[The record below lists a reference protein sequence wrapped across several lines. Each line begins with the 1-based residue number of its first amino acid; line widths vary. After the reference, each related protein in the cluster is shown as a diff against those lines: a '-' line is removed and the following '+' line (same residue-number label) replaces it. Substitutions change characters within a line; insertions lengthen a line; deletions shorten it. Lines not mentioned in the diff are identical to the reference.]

1 MTGGCRNRGAPCRAW
16 RPEDSPLDAPAI
28 GYLELAIGAVLV
40 LLNAVLSLLLNL
52 GIARDLLVA
61 AVRLVVQLLLVGL
74 VLKTVFEFASPLT
87 VAAVVIAMFAAAS
100 YEIHARQQR
109 RLAGAWGFGIGAGT
123 TMLATLFVTTFGIA
137 ALRPDPWFDP
147 QVLIPLVG
155 IVLGNAM
162 NGVSISLNAFNTGI
176 VRERAAIEARLALG
190 ASRRTAFRP
199 LQRSALRSGMIPI
212 INQMS
217 AAGIITLPGMMTG
230 QILAGMAPFEA
241 AKYQILVLLLL
252 AGGAGLGAIGA
263 TGMAVRRVTDRRD
276 RLRLDRLA
284 KAG

>member
-1 MTGGCRNRGAPCRAW
+1 MNAP
-16 RPEDSPLDAPAI
+16 DV
-28 GYLELAIGAVLV
+28 GYLELAIAAVLV
-40 LLNAVLSLLLNL
+40 LLNAVLSLLLSL
-52 GIARDLLVA
+52 GIGRDLLVA
-61 AVRLVVQLLLVGL
+61 AARAIVQLLLVGL
-74 VLKTVFEFASPLT
+74 VLKTVFEMASPLT
-87 VAAVVIAMFAAAS
+87 VAAVVVVMMAAAS
-100 YEIHARQQR
+100 YEIHSRQQR
-109 RLAGAWGFGIGAGT
+109 RLAGPWGFGIGAGT
-123 TMLATLFVTTFGIA
+123 AMLATLFVTTFGLA

-155 IVLGNAM
+155 IVLGNVM

-190 ASRRTAFRP
+190 ASRRSAFRP
-199 LQRSALRSGMIPI
+199 MQRSALRSGMIPV

-230 QILAGMAPFEA
+230 QILAGMPPFEA

-263 TGMAVRRVTDRRD
+263 TWLAVRRVTDGRE

-284 KAG
+284 RTE

>member
-1 MTGGCRNRGAPCRAW
+1 MNPPG
-16 RPEDSPLDAPAI
+16 I
-28 GYLELAIGAVLV
+28 GYLELAIAAVLV
-40 LLNAVLSLLLNL
+40 LLNAALSLLLNL
-52 GIARDLLVA
+52 GIGRSLLVA
-61 AVRLVVQLLLVGL
+61 AVRVVVQLLLVGL
-74 VLKTVFEFASPLT
+74 VLKTVFELASPLA
-87 VAAVVIAMFAAAS
+87 VAAVVLAMLGAAS
-100 YEIHARQQR
+100 YEIHSRQQR
-109 RLAGAWGFGIGAGT
+109 RLTGAWGFGIGAGT
-123 TMLATLFVTTFGIA
+123 AMLATLFVTTFGLA

-155 IVLGNAM
+155 IVLGNVM

-190 ASRRTAFRP
+190 ASRRSAFRP
-199 LQRSALRSGMIPI
+199 MQRSALRSGMIPV

-230 QILAGMAPFEA
+230 QILAGMPPFEA

-252 AGGAGLGAIGA
+252 AGGAGLGAMGA
-263 TGMAVRRVTDRRD
+263 TWLAVRRVTDSRE

-284 KAG
+284 KVE

>member
-1 MTGGCRNRGAPCRAW
+1 MSTPGVGF
-16 RPEDSPLDAPAI
+16 
-28 GYLELAIGAVLV
+28 LELAIAAVLV
-40 LLNAVLSLLLNL
+40 LLNAALSLMLSL
-52 GIARDLLVA
+52 GIGRDLLVA
-61 AVRLVVQLLLVGL
+61 AVRVVVQLLLVGL
-74 VLKTVFEFASPLT
+74 VLKTVFELASPLA
-87 VAAVVIAMFAAAS
+87 VAAVVIAMLAAAS
-100 YEIHARQQR
+100 YEIHSRQQR
-109 RLAGAWGFGIGAGT
+109 RLKGVWGFGIGAGT
-123 TMLATLFVTTFGIA
+123 AMLATLFVTTFGVA

-155 IVLGNAM
+155 IVLGNVM
-162 NGVSISLNAFNTGI
+162 NGVSISLNAFNTGL

-199 LQRSALRSGMIPI
+199 MQRSALRSGMIPV

-230 QILAGMAPFEA
+230 QILAGMPPFEA

-263 TGMAVRRVTDRRD
+263 SGLAVRRVTDHRD

-284 KAG
+284 KAQ

>member
-1 MTGGCRNRGAPCRAW
+1 MSQ
-16 RPEDSPLDAPAI
+16 PEI
-28 GYLELAIGAVLV
+28 GYLDLALAAVLV
-40 LLNAVLSLLLNL
+40 LLNAGLSLLLNL
-52 GIARDLLVA
+52 GIGRSLLIG
-61 AVRLVVQLLLVGL
+61 AVRTVAQLLLVGL
-74 VLKTVFEFASPLT
+74 VLKTVFALASPLA
-87 VAAVVIAMFAAAS
+87 VAAVVVAMLAAAS
-100 YEIHARQQR
+100 YEIHSRQQR
-109 RLAGAWGFGIGAGT
+109 RLTGVWGFGIGAGT
-123 TMLATLFVTTFGIA
+123 AMLATLFVTTFGLA

-155 IVLGNAM
+155 IVLGNVM

-190 ASRRTAFRP
+190 ASRRSAFRP
-199 LQRSALRSGMIPI
+199 MQRSALRSGMIPI

-230 QILAGMAPFEA
+230 QILAGMPPFEA

-252 AGGAGLGAIGA
+252 AGGAGLGAMGA
-263 TGMAVRRVTDRRD
+263 TWLAVRRVTDSRD

-284 KAG
+284 KVE